1 MVSFRKGLAFVL
13 AATMLAAVGCGGKK
27 APEPTTTPGSGTN
40 TPAPAAPKD
49 PVKIQFW
56 HGMADDSA
64 HGKVLKQLVDKYN
77 ASQKEVIVEA
87 SYQGSYSD
95 LEKKVTSALQTNNP
109 PAVVQN
115 TDSMLSSLVNQKAV
129 IALDGIVDAKELADF
144 PAGLKKAQTIGGNL
158 YALPFNKSA
167 IVLIYYPEFVPNP
180 PKNWDEFKATAKAA
194 TSGTTRYGTAF
205 AADVYYFGT
214 HFGQTGAEWIKDGK
228 ANFAGAE
235 GQQALQLI
243 VDMAKDGSAIQ
254 LKPKEYQSDYF
265 NQGRAAMIATT
276 SASFAY
282 IKPVDGKPWKVAP
295 LYGGPKG
302 EAVPLS
308 GANLSIVSGLS
319 KEQQD
324 AGVKF
329 MTWLTGK
336 EATLEWAM
344 GKTGYGPVRKSAL
357 EDARWKDFVKANPEY
372 GVLGD
377 ALTKGVVQPSDSKW
391 SAVQKE
397 ITTAVESALLGK
409 QDVKTALEEAATKAN
424 ALLK

>member
-1 MVSFRKGLAFVL
+1 MLSIRKGLAIVL
-13 AATMLAAVGCGGKK
+13 AASLLAAVGCGGTKK
-27 APEPTTTPGSGTN
+27 VEPQA

-56 HGMADDSA
+56 HGMAEDSA
-64 HGKVLKQLVDKYN
+64 HGKVLNQLVAEYN
-77 ASQKEVIVEA
+77 GAQKEVIVEA
-87 SYQGSYSD
+87 SYQGSYGD
-95 LEKKVTSALQTNNP
+95 LEKKLTSALQTTTF

-129 IALDGIVDAKELADF
+129 IALDGVVPAAELSDYPDAL
-144 PAGLKKAQTIGGNL
+144 LKAQKIDGKL
-158 YALPFNKSA
+158 YAVPFNKSA
-167 IVLIYYPEFVPNP
+167 IVLIYYPEYVPTA
-180 PKNWDEFKATAKAA
+180 PKTWDEFKAAAKKA
-194 TSGTTRYGTAF
+194 TDGTKRYGTAF
-205 AADVYYFGT
+205 EANVYYFGT
-214 HFGQTGAEWIKDGK
+214 HFGQTGEEWIKDGK
-228 ANFAGAE
+228 ANFAGTG

-295 LYGGPKG
+295 LYAGPKG

-308 GANLSIVSGLS
+308 GANLSIVSGLK
-319 KEQQD
+319 KEQQE
-324 AGVKF
+324 AAQKF
-329 MTWLTGK
+329 ILWLTGK
-336 EATLEWAM
+336 EATLKWAM

-357 EDARWKDFVKANPEY
+357 NDDRWKNFVKENPEY

-377 ALTKGVVQPSDSKW
+377 ALTKGVTQPSSAQW
-391 SAVQKE
+391 SNVQKE
-397 ITTAVESALLGK
+397 ITTAVETALLGK
-409 QDVKTALEEAATKAN
+409 ADVKTALEDAAKKAN
-424 ALLK
+424 DILSKK

>member
-1 MVSFRKGLAFVL
+1 MLSIRKGLAFVL
-13 AATMLAAVGCGGKK
+13 AAAMLAAVGCGGTPKK
-27 APEPTTTPGSGTN
+27 EE
-40 TPAPAAPKD
+40 PAPAKVAETPKD

-64 HGKVLKQLVDKYN
+64 HGKVLKTLVDEYN

-87 SYQGSYSD
+87 SYQGSYGD
-95 LEKKVTSALQTNNP
+95 LEKKVTSALQAGTP

-115 TDSMLSSLVNQKAV
+115 TDSMLSSLVNGKAV
-129 IALDGIVDAKELADF
+129 IALDGLVAANELSDF
-144 PAGLKKAQTIGGNL
+144 PAALLAAQKINGKL

-167 IVLIYYPEFVPNP
+167 IVLIYDPEAVPTA
-180 PKNWDEFKATAKAA
+180 PKNWEEFKAAAKAA
-194 TSGTTRYGTAF
+194 TIKDKRYGTAF
-205 AADVYYFGT
+205 EANVYYFGT
-214 HFGQTGAEWIKDGK
+214 HFGQTGGEWIDKDGK
-228 ANFAGAE
+228 AAFAGKE

-282 IKPVDGKPWKVAP
+282 IKPVSGKPWKVAP
-295 LYGGPKG
+295 LYAGPKG

-308 GANLSIVSGLS
+308 GANLSIVEGL
-319 KEQQD
+319 KKDEQ
-324 AGVKF
+324 AAAVKF
-329 MTWLTGK
+329 ITWLTGK
-336 EATLEWAM
+336 EATLKWAM

-357 EDARWKDFVKANPEY
+357 TDDRWKNFVKDNPEY

-377 ALTKGVVQPSDSKW
+377 ALGKGVVQPSHTQW

-397 ITTAVESALLGK
+397 ITTAVETALLGK
-409 QDVKTALEEAATKAN
+409 ADVKTALEEAAKKAN
-424 ALLK
+424 DLLAKK